1 MIQIEEELT
10 VKENILEIR
19 SAFIECIFEDAK
31 GTEHSR
37 LMKVDL
43 DCVNLAD
50 AKASNELLTQFV

>member
-1 MIQIEEELT
+1 MIKIEEELT

-19 SAFIECIFEDAK
+19 SAFIECIFEDEK

-43 DCVNLAD
+43 ETVNLVA
-50 AKASNELLTQFV
+50 AKESNEILKQFN